1 MSPTIFI
8 SSISVMHLALLKR
21 AMRYSVVS
29 VNEILARITSIA
41 VSIAL
46 GWAGWG
52 YWALVAGA
60 VAQSLAT
67 SVGAWSACRWF
78 PGQPRRVAGTAA
90 MVRFALNVYA
100 RFSVNYSARNTDNL
114 LVGWRFSAQSLGFYK
129 KAYDLSFM
137 RATWQGFLAFGL
149 SGPALA
155 QGACVRHGG
164 ALGAHYRRVACGS
177 GATAASFAAGPP
189 APANR
194 RHIQPR
200 QDRW

>member
-1 MSPTIFI
+1 AA
-8 SSISVMHLALLKR
+8 SVGF
-21 AMRYSVVS
+21 
-29 VNEILARITSIA
+29 
-41 VSIAL
+41 

-52 YWALVAGA
+52 DWALVAGA

-129 KAYDLSFM
+129 KAYDLFALSASQLVAPLTVVAVSALS
-137 RATWQGFLAFGL
+137 RLNQDSVQYRRHFLSTLGVMAFVGM
-149 SGPALA
+149 G
-155 QGACVRHGG
+155 
-164 ALGAHYRRVACGS
+164 LGANLTLVGTDAIRLLL
-177 GATAASFAAGPP
+177 GP
-189 APANR
+189 
-194 RHIQPR
+194 
-200 QDRW
+200 